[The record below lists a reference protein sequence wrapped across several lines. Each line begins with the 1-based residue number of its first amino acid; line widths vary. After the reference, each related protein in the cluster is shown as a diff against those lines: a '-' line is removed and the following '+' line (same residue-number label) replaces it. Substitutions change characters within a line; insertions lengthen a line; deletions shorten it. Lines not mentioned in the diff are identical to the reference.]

1 MFQGKSK
8 FQGNFSSVV
17 EHFQDIKYD
26 QTCVNDS
33 EIYFVTIAPIAFQPG
48 NQLVYNW
55 FIPCRHLG
63 TNRASPTVL
72 IRAIVRE
79 PLGLWVLLGK
89 LGYDWEPIGLHLGYL
104 M

>member
-33 EIYFVTIAPIAFQPG
+33 EIYFVTIACIINILDLVPSTYLACWLLEAG
-48 NQLVYNW
+48 NIEHVTSYS
-55 FIPCRHLG
+55 C
-63 TNRASPTVL
+63 
-72 IRAIVRE
+72 
-79 PLGLWVLLGK
+79 
-89 LGYDWEPIGLHLGYL
+89 GYE
-104 M
+104 